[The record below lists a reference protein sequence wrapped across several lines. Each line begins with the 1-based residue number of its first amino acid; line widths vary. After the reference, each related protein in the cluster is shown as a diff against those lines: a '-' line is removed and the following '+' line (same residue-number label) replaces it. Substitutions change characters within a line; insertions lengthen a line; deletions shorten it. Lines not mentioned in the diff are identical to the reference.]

1 MEIPGA
7 HCPTSLY
14 SVRESVSKDK
24 LGGQMKKTPK
34 SISGFSKHAYTCT
47 YIHMYMFTHMKF
59 FSSHNIVSTLTF
71 TLNEFITTAAL

>member
-1 MEIPGA
+1 
-7 HCPTSLY
+7 
-14 SVRESVSKDK
+14 
-24 LGGQMKKTPK
+24 MKKTPK